1 MTGSN
6 KRQAREEYGDW
17 QTNYPL
23 ALSICQ
29 MLKKQGC
36 CPQVVIE
43 PTCGKGNFI
52 LAALKTFESL
62 EDVYGIEINVNYLA
76 ELKQKLTELKVSSK
90 PHVHLLNE
98 NIFNIDFKDIKAA
111 IRGKN
116 ILVLGNPP
124 WVTNSKLGE
133 LDSKNL
139 PIKSN
144 FKNNKGLDAITGKGN
159 FDIAEYITY
168 KMQELME
175 GENAHIALL
184 LKCSVIKNMI
194 YEQGKNTS
202 LVECKQYNIDT
213 EKEFSACVA
222 SALFTAFVGKG
233 REASCEVH
241 DFYSQEKVKTFGWVN
256 ECFVS
261 NCEEYRNTQF
271 VDGKSNLIW
280 WSGLKHDCSNV
291 LELSRVNGEYTN
303 KMNEV
308 VDIEEDMVYP
318 FLKSS
323 DLKGDVITQCRKYV
337 ILTQHRTSEETCHI
351 NKLYPKTYH
360 YLTSHQAYF
369 DRRKSSIYKN
379 RPQFCIFGV
388 GDYTFKKYRIAI
400 SGLYKQTRF
409 SLVSEVEGKLALLD
423 DTTYL
428 LGFDNRDYAV
438 YTLKLLNSDVVQQF
452 MKSVYFADAKRPINK
467 DLLMRI
473 DLVAVLNKLGR
484 NFLGISES
492 QFGDYK
498 MHLQPYTEGNLFA

>member
-6 KRQAREEYGDW
+6 KRQVREEYGDW

-29 MLKKQGC
+29 MLKGQGFR
-36 CPQVVIE
+36 PQVVIE
-43 PTCGKGNFI
+43 PTCGKGSFV
-52 LAALKTFESL
+52 LAALETFESL
-62 EDVYGIEINVNYLA
+62 ETVYGIEINADYLA
-76 ELKQKLTELKVSSK
+76 ELKQELAKQNISSK
-90 PHVHLLNE
+90 PSVHLLNE
-98 NIFNIDFKDIKAA
+98 NFFCVNFKEIKAA

-116 ILVLGNPP
+116 VLVLGNPP

-139 PIKSN
+139 PVKSN

-168 KMQELME
+168 KMQKLME
-175 GENAHIALL
+175 GEKANIALL
-184 LKCSVIKNMI
+184 LKCSVIKNII

-202 LVECKQYNIDT
+202 LINCKQYNIDT
-213 EKEFSACVA
+213 EKEFSASVA
-222 SALFTAFVGKG
+222 SALFTAVVGKG
-233 REASCEVH
+233 NETYCEVH
-241 DFYSQEKVKTFGWVN
+241 DFYSREKFKTFGWVN
-256 ECFVS
+256 GHFVS
-261 NCEEYRNTQF
+261 NCEDYRNTQF
-271 VDGKSNLIW
+271 VDGKSNLTW

-291 LELSRVNGEYTN
+291 LELSRVNGEYIN
-303 KMNEV
+303 KMDEV
-308 VDIEEDMVYP
+308 VDIEEDMIYP

-323 DLKGDVITQCRKYV
+323 DLKGDVITRCRKYV
-337 ILTQHRTSEETCHI
+337 VLTQRRTSEDTCLI
-351 NKLYPKTYH
+351 NKAYPKTYH
-360 YLTSHQAYF
+360 YLTSHQDYF
-369 DRRKSSIYKN
+369 ERRKSSIYKN

-400 SGLYKQTRF
+400 SGLYKQTKF

-428 LGFDNRDYAV
+428 LGFDNRDYAI
-438 YTLKLLNSDVVQQF
+438 YTLKLLNSDVVQHF

-484 NFLGISES
+484 NFLGINEE
-492 QFGDYK
+492 QFGGYK
-498 MHLQPYTEGNLFA
+498 LHLQPYTEGNLFV